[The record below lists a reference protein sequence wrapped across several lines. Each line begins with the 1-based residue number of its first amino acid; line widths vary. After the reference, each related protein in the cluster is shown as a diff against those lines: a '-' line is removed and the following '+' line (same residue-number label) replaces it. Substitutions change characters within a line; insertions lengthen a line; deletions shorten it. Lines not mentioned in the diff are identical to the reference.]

1 MDPSSSLFDSF
12 KPFLGHVETQLL
24 QQLGGEQPRP
34 EDTLVAAARHLCLKA
49 GKRARPMLVKIFGDT
64 LGVPE
69 TKLVE
74 PAVAAELIHASS
86 LLHDDVVDN
95 GMWRRGRPTVNAR
108 WGNIVAV
115 MGGDLLLSGALLKLS
130 KFDPRVAEAALSVV
144 AEMTR
149 AAIDEVQ
156 ARGNLDLTLPQLKAI
171 GEGKTG
177 SLFGFCGVAAAL
189 VAGDLDAVK
198 RFDAFGR
205 RIGIAFQMADDIRD
219 ISGTDEGKPQY
230 ADLQSRTPNLPVLLA
245 VQRDQ
250 YVKKKIADAW
260 GWSALTQD
268 KVRELGTA
276 VLVTGA
282 LDDATVMMN
291 QEIDAAVEALG
302 PYAKRESGANLVMW
316 ARTIAQGIA
325 LKGAA

>member
-1 MDPSSSLFDSF
+1 MDTFAAF
-12 KPFLGHVETQLL
+12 KPFLAQVETQITG
-24 QQLGGEQPRP
+24 QLGGDEPKAD
-34 EDTLVAAARHLCLKA
+34 DTLILAARHLVLKA
-49 GKRARPMLVKIFGDT
+49 GKRARPMLMKIFGDT
-64 LGVPE
+64 LGVAE
-69 TKLVE
+69 NKLID
-74 PAVAAELIHASS
+74 PAVAAELIHAAS

-95 GMWRRGRPTVNAR
+95 GMFRRGKPTVNTR
-108 WGNIVAV
+108 WGNVVAV
-115 MGGDLLLSGALLKLS
+115 MSGDLLLSGALLKLS
-130 KFDPRVAEAALSVV
+130 KFDPRISQHALAVV
-144 AEMTR
+144 SEMTR

-156 ARGNLDLTLPQLKAI
+156 ARGNLALTLDQLKAI

-189 VAGDLDAVK
+189 VAGDEEAVR
-198 RFDAFGR
+198 RFDQFGR

-245 VQRDQ
+245 VQRDP
-250 YVKKKIADAW
+250 VLKKRIADAW

-268 KVRELGTA
+268 KVKELGTA

-302 PYAKRESGANLVMW
+302 PYAQRESGASLVMW
-316 ARTIAQGIA
+316 ARTIARGIA

>member
-1 MDPSSSLFDSF
+1 MNGMDPFASF
-12 KPFLGHVETQLL
+12 KPFLTLVEGQIVT
-24 QQLGGEQPRP
+24 QLGGEVPRP
-34 EDTLVAAARHLCLKA
+34 EDTLISAARHLCLKA

-69 TKLVE
+69 SKLVE
-74 PAVAAELIHASS
+74 AAVAAELIHASS

-95 GMWRRGRPTVNAR
+95 GMWRRGKPTVNAR
-108 WGNIVAV
+108 WGNVVAV
-115 MGGDLLLSGALLKLS
+115 MSGDLLLSGALLRLS
-130 KFDPRVAEAALSVV
+130 KFDPRIAQHALTVV
-144 AEMTR
+144 SEMTR
-149 AAIDEVQ
+149 SAIDEVQ
-156 ARGNLDLTLPQLKAI
+156 ARGNLDLSLAGLKAI

-189 VAGDLDAVK
+189 VAGDEEAVR

-205 RIGIAFQMADDIRD
+205 RIGVAFQMADDIRD

-245 VQRDQ
+245 VQRDAH
-250 YVKKKIADAW
+250 VKKRIADAW
-260 GWSALTQD
+260 GWTALTQD
-268 KVRELGTA
+268 KIRELGTA

-282 LDDATVMMN
+282 LDDAIVMMN

-302 PYAKRESGANLVMW
+302 PYAQRESGANLVMW
-316 ARTIAQGIA
+316 ARTIARGIA

>member
-1 MDPSSSLFDSF
+1 MDTFAAF
-12 KPFLGHVETQLL
+12 KPFLSQVETQLVG
-24 QQLGGEQPRP
+24 QLGGDQPKP
-34 EDTLVAAARHLCLKA
+34 DDTLMLAARHLVLKA

-69 TKLVE
+69 AKLLD
-74 PAVAAELIHASS
+74 PAIAVELIHASS

-95 GMWRRGRPTVNAR
+95 GMYRRGKPTVNAR

-115 MGGDLLLSGALLKLS
+115 MSGDLLLSGALLKLA
-130 KFDPRVAEAALSVV
+130 KFDARLTQHALAVV
-144 AEMTR
+144 SEMTR

-156 ARGNLDLTLPQLKAI
+156 ARGNLDLTVEGIKAI

-177 SLFGFCGVAAAL
+177 SLFGFCGVSAAL
-189 VAGDLDAVK
+189 VAGDEEAAR

-205 RIGIAFQMADDIRD
+205 RIGVAFQMADDIRD

-230 ADLQSRTPNLPVLLA
+230 ADLQSRTPNLPVILA
-245 VQRDQ
+245 VQRDPQ
-250 YVKKKIADAW
+250 LKKRIADAW
-260 GWSALTQD
+260 GWTALTQD
-268 KVRELGTA
+268 KVKELGTA

-282 LDDATVMMN
+282 LDDATVLMN
-291 QEIDAAVEALG
+291 QEIDAAVDALG
-302 PYAKRESGANLVMW
+302 PYAQRESGANLVMW
-316 ARTIAQGIA
+316 ARTLARGIA

>member
-1 MDPSSSLFDSF
+1 MDSSAFASF
-12 KPFLGHVETQLL
+12 KPFLSLVDAQILE
-24 QQLGGEQPRP
+24 QLGGVSPKP
-34 EDTLVAAARHLCLKA
+34 EDTLVAAARHLVLGA
-49 GKRARPMLVKIFGDT
+49 GKRARPMLMKIFGDT
-64 LGVPE
+64 LGV
-69 TKLVE
+69 KQDSLVDC
-74 PAVAAELIHASS
+74 AVAAELIHGAS

-115 MGGDLLLSGALLKLS
+115 MGGDLLLSGSLLRLS
-130 KFDPRVAEAALSVV
+130 KFDPRIAQFALSVV

-149 AAIDEVQ
+149 SAIDEVQ
-156 ARGNLDLTLPQLKAI
+156 ARGNLDLPLSGLKAI

-177 SLFGFCGVAAAL
+177 SLFGFCGIAAAL
-189 VAGDLDAVK
+189 IAGDEEAVR

-205 RIGIAFQMADDIRD
+205 RIGVAFQMADDIRD

-245 VQRDQ
+245 VQRDAS
-250 YVKKKIADAW
+250 VKKRIADAW

-268 KVRELGTA
+268 KVKELGTA

-282 LDDATVMMN
+282 LDDATVLMN

-302 PYAKRESGANLVMW
+302 PYAQRESGANLVMW